1 MGASKVPP
9 GGPFDPTKVR
19 VLAHMT
25 EAANQP
31 LLRTCLYGEHVALG
45 ARMVPFGGWEMPVTY
60 AAGQLAEHR
69 AVRNAAGIFDV
80 SHMGQVRFTGAGA
93 LAFLEQIVP
102 ADLRALLDGQS
113 KYTQLCNESGGV
125 IDDLIVS
132 RLGRHEYFAVV
143 NASTRVGDVKWM
155 REKAKELK
163 VADCNISDESDQW
176 GMIAVQGPQA
186 LGMLDRLVT
195 NKIWSNTPALTLHP
209 FEAQG
214 QPHLLSRTGYTGEAG
229 GELICPA
236 PLAAQWW
243 KRFQDAGA
251 QPCGLAA
258 RDSLRLEAGYCLYGN
273 DLDLGTSPVEA
284 GLSWSVGWKKTA
296 KYIGREVLEKQ
307 KAEGVSRK
315 LVGLRTESRRPL
327 RQHDKVVRDGV
338 EVGEVT
344 SGGFSP
350 LLECGIAMAYIQSDA
365 LKADNLHIASKTAS
379 QPATIVKPPFVEIG
393 LKKS

>member
-1 MGASKVPP
+1 
-9 GGPFDPTKVR
+9 
-19 VLAHMT
+19 MT

-31 LLRTCLYGEHVALG
+31 LQRTCLHGEHVALG
-45 ARMVPFGGWEMPVTY
+45 ARMVPFGGWDMPVTY

-69 AVRNAAGIFDV
+69 AVRNAVGIFDV

-102 ADLRALLDGQS
+102 GDLRALLDAQS
-113 KYTQLCNESGGV
+113 KYTQLCNEGGGI

-143 NASTRVGDVKWM
+143 NASTRVGDVQWM
-155 REKAKELK
+155 REKARELK
-163 VADCNISDESDQW
+163 VADCNIADESDRW

-186 LGMLDRLVT
+186 LGMLDRLIAG
-195 NKIWSNTPALTLHP
+195 KIWSNTPPFTLHA
-209 FEAQG
+209 FEMDGA
-214 QPHLLSRTGYTGEAG
+214 PHFLSRTGYTGEAG
-229 GELICPA
+229 GELLCPA
-236 PLAAQWW
+236 ELAATWW
-243 KRFQDAGA
+243 KRFLEAGA
-251 QPCGLAA
+251 VPCGLAA

-273 DLDLGTSPVEA
+273 DLGLDTTPVEA
-284 GLSWSVGWKKTA
+284 GLSWTVGWKKTA
-296 KYIGREVLEKQ
+296 KYIGRDVLEKQ
-307 KAEGVSRK
+307 KVEGVSKK

-327 RQHDKVVRDGV
+327 RQHDKVTRNGV

-350 LLECGIAMAYIQSDA
+350 LLECGIAMAYVQSDA
-365 LKADNLHIASKTAS
+365 AKAEDLQITSKTGS
-379 QPATIVKPPFVEIG
+379 QPAKVVKPPFVDIG